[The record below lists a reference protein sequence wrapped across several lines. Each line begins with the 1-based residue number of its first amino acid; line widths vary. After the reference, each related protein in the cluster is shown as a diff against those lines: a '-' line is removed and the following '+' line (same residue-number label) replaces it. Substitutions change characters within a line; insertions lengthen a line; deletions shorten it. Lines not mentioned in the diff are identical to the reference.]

1 MNNIVKPY
9 LFRASIVASLA
20 LILGLSLSALVYS
33 SSQKIKENAVEL
45 VEQRIP
51 ILTGVNQLVADLSEQ
66 ERNIYEYYRSQNG
79 DVFQKVHNEIQGAF
93 ILHSEILHEQN
104 YLSEEDEI
112 ITAQQ
117 AKISLLAEKFYHLME
132 MGDTEENQT
141 WDDLRILLTE
151 ISTARRELLPTLM
164 KVERITKKSV
174 DKAHHATLSQM
185 DFTHNIVTFYGVAI
199 ILLAGLIAWY
209 IRQYILT
216 NAKNTRLA
224 LFSHRNPNP
233 ILSVNNLGELV
244 FSNPACNTLLNSQGL
259 DEKDTEQLLPR
270 NFSALRK
277 QLTECDSNAM
287 TLQQTLGDRILHMS
301 IHWLKELD
309 AYDIHLLDVTEQKIA
324 EQKVKHLAFYQPL
337 TNLPNQY
344 KLNEDIDLH
353 LANKHHF
360 SLGVFAVN
368 DFNQLV
374 SSVGVEATSLLVTTL
389 TKNII
394 SQLELGIN
402 LYQLNDSQ
410 FALISQ
416 HHISEVT
423 LENLTFKILQVAQRS
438 IVTSFGEF
446 FVELDFGYC
455 LSPEHSIE
463 RGNLLKYAHAALDE
477 ASKDEHQH
485 FSMFK
490 MCYANK
496 IEHSANLI
504 DKLRQVIEKDE
515 LFLVFQP
522 QLHLASNRIT
532 GIETLV
538 RWKHEEKIIS
548 PVDFIP
554 LAEQSGLIVPIG
566 EWILNQACLIAK
578 QLVELGYIDIV
589 VAVNVSPRQ
598 FSHPSFSASVH
609 QALRHSGLSPR
620 NLELEITEGVFMHN
634 EVATLEVLH
643 ELKSSGISLSI
654 DDFGT
659 GYSSLSYLKR
669 LPIDKLKIDQSFIRD
684 CHNNEEDRVI
694 VSTIVELGK
703 SLGLSLIAEGVEES
717 VHVDF
722 LKSLQCDEIQGYWY
736 SRPIEAAQLFEFM
749 KKASAELANLS
760 SG

>member
-1 MNNIVKPY
+1 MDSIVKPY

-20 LILGLSLSALVYS
+20 LVLGLSLSALVYS
-33 SSQKIKENAVEL
+33 SSQKVKENAVEL

-79 DVFQKVHNEIQGAF
+79 DLFQKVHKEIQHAF
-93 ILHSEILHEQN
+93 ISHSQILHEHK
-104 YLSEEDEI
+104 YLSEEDGI
-112 ITAQQ
+112 ITKRQEQ
-117 AKISLLAEKFYHLME
+117 ISLLAEKFYLLME
-132 MGDTEENQT
+132 TGDSSDNQT
-141 WDDLRILLTE
+141 WDELRLLLTE
-151 ISTARRELLPTLM
+151 ISFARRELLPTLM
-164 KVERITKKSV
+164 KVEKITKEAV

-244 FSNPACNTLLNSQGL
+244 FSNPACKTLLKSQGFN
-259 DEKDTEQLLPR
+259 EKDTEKLLPS
-270 NFSALRK
+270 NFLEVRK
-277 QLTECDSNAM
+277 QLAKCDSNAM
-287 TLQQTLGDRILHMS
+287 TLEQTLGNRILHMS

-309 AYDIHLLDVTEQKIA
+309 AYDIHLLDVTDQKVA

-353 LANKHHF
+353 LVSKHDF
-360 SLGVFAVN
+360 SLGVFAVS

-389 TKNII
+389 VKNII
-394 SQLELGIN
+394 SQLEVGVN

-416 HHISEVT
+416 HHTSETTV
-423 LENLTFKILQVAQRS
+423 ENITFKILQIAQRS
-438 IVTSFGEF
+438 IVTSYGEF

-455 LSPEHSIE
+455 LSPEHSTK
-463 RGNLLKYAHAALDE
+463 RGSLLQHAHAALAE
-477 ASKDEHQH
+477 AIKNEHQH
-485 FSMFK
+485 FSLFDMS
-490 MCYANK
+490 YAKK
-496 IEHSANLI
+496 IAYNANLI
-504 DKLRQVIEKDE
+504 DKLRHVIEKNE

-532 GIETLV
+532 GVETLV
-538 RWKHEEKIIS
+538 RWKHDGEIIS

-578 QLVELGYIDIV
+578 QLVELGYTDMV

-609 QALRHSGLSPR
+609 RALRHSGLLPH

-634 EVATLEVLH
+634 EAATLEVLH

-703 SLGLSLIAEGVEES
+703 SLGLSLIAEGVEKS
-717 VHVDF
+717 VHVEF

-736 SRPIEAAQLFEFM
+736 SRPVEAAQLFEFM
-749 KKASAELANLS
+749 NKTSAEVN
-760 SG
+760 

>member
-1 MNNIVKPY
+1 MNSIVKPY

-20 LILGLSLSALVYS
+20 LVLGLSLSVLVYS

-51 ILTGVNQLVADLSEQ
+51 ILTSVNQLIADLSEQ
-66 ERNIYEYYRSQNG
+66 ERNIYEYYRSQDG
-79 DVFQKVHNEIQGAF
+79 ELFEKEHKEIQLAF
-93 ILHSEILHEQN
+93 IMHSEILHEQES
-104 YLSEEDEI
+104 LSDEDAI
-112 ITAQQ
+112 IVAKQ
-117 AKISLLAEKFYHLME
+117 AEISLLAESFHHVME
-132 MGDTEENQT
+132 TRDSSENQT
-141 WDDLRILLTE
+141 WEDLRALLTE
-151 ISTARRELLPTLM
+151 ISTVRRELLPMLL
-164 KVERITKKSV
+164 KVEKMTKQAV
-174 DKAHHATLSQM
+174 DEAHHATLTQM
-185 DFTHNIVTFYGVAI
+185 DFTHNIVTFYGIAI
-199 ILLAGLIAWY
+199 VMLAGLIAWY

-244 FSNPACNTLLNSQGL
+244 FSNPACNTLLISQGL
-259 DEKDTEQLLPR
+259 NENDIEKLLPSHFLNVR
-270 NFSALRK
+270 QR
-277 QLTECDSNAM
+277 LTECDSSAM
-287 TLQQTLGDRILHMS
+287 TLEQTLGDRILQMS

-309 AYDIHLLDVTEQKIA
+309 AYDIHLLDVTEQKVA

-344 KLNEDIDLH
+344 KLNEDIDAH
-353 LANKHHF
+353 LASKNHF
-360 SLGVFAVN
+360 SLGVFAVS

-374 SSVGVEATSLLVTTL
+374 SSVGVEATSLIVTTL
-389 TKNII
+389 AKNII
-394 SQLELGIN
+394 SQLEAGVN

-416 HHISEVT
+416 HQLSEPA
-423 LENLTFKILQVAQRS
+423 LENLTHSILQVAQQS
-438 IVTSFGEF
+438 IVTSYGEF
-446 FVELDFGYC
+446 FIELNFGYS
-455 LSPEHSIE
+455 LSPEHSVE
-463 RGNLLKYAHAALDE
+463 RGSMLKHAHAALAE
-477 ASKDEHQH
+477 ASKGEHQH
-485 FSMFK
+485 FSLFDMS
-490 MCYANK
+490 YAKK
-496 IEHSANLI
+496 IEQSANLI
-504 DKLRQVIEKDE
+504 DKLRQVIDKEE

-522 QLHLASNRIT
+522 QLHLKSNKIT

-538 RWKHEEKIIS
+538 RWKHDGEIIS

-566 EWILNQACLIAK
+566 EWILNQACILAK
-578 QLVELGYIDIV
+578 QLVDLGYIDIV

-598 FSHPSFSASVH
+598 FSHPSFSASVY
-609 QALRHSGLSPR
+609 QALNQSGLSPR

-634 EVATLEVLH
+634 EEGTLEVLH

-684 CHNNEEDRVI
+684 CHENEEDRVI

-703 SLGLSLIAEGVEES
+703 SLGLSLIAEGVEEA

-736 SRPIEAAQLFEFM
+736 SRPIEAEQLFEFM
-749 KKASAELANLS
+749 KKASI
-760 SG
+760 

>member
-1 MNNIVKPY
+1 MNIIVKRY

-20 LILGLSLSALVYS
+20 LVLGLSLSALVYS
-33 SSQKIKENAVEL
+33 SSQKVKENAVEL

-51 ILTGVNQLVADLSEQ
+51 ILTSVNQLISDLSEQ

-79 DVFQKVHNEIQGAF
+79 DAFEEVHKNIQLDF
-93 ILHSEILHEQN
+93 TSHSQILHQQK
-104 YLSEEDEI
+104 YLSEEYKI
-112 ITAQQ
+112 ITDKQ
-117 AKISLLAEKFYHLME
+117 AYISMLSEKFHYVME
-132 MGDTEENQT
+132 TGDSWEDQT
-141 WDDLRILLTE
+141 WNDLRALLTE
-151 ISTARRELLPTLM
+151 ISTARRELLPTLL
-164 KVERITKKSV
+164 KVEKVTKQAV
-174 DKAHHATLSQM
+174 EQAHHATLAQM
-185 DFTHNIVTFYGVAI
+185 DFTHRIVTFYGIAI
-199 ILLAGLIAWY
+199 VFLAGLIAWY

-224 LFSHRNPNP
+224 LFTHRNPNP

-244 FSNPACNTLLNSQGL
+244 FSNPACNTLLLSQGL
-259 DEKDTEQLLPR
+259 HVKDIGKLLPS
-270 NFSALRK
+270 NFMDVR
-277 QLTECDSNAM
+277 QRLTECDSSAM
-287 TLQQTLGDRILHMS
+287 SLEQTLGDRILHMS

-309 AYDIHLLDVTEQKIA
+309 AYDIHLLDVTEQKLA

-344 KLNEDIDLH
+344 KLNEDIDFH
-353 LANKHHF
+353 LENNNHF
-360 SLGVFAVN
+360 SLGIFVVSGFKE
-368 DFNQLV
+368 LV

-389 TKNII
+389 AKNII
-394 SQLELGIN
+394 SQLESGVN

-416 HHISEVT
+416 QKVSEAT
-423 LENLTFKILQVAQRS
+423 LENLTYSILQVAQRS
-438 IVTSFGEF
+438 IVTSYGEF
-446 FVELDFGYC
+446 FIELDFGYC
-455 LSPEHSIE
+455 LSPEHSVE
-463 RGNLLKYAHAALDE
+463 RGCLLKNAHAALAE
-477 ASKDEHQH
+477 ASKNEHQH
-485 FSMFK
+485 FSMFDIR
-490 MCYANK
+490 YAQK

-504 DKLRQVIEKDE
+504 DKLRKVLDKEE

-522 QLHLASNRIT
+522 QLHLTSKKIT

-538 RWKHEEKIIS
+538 RWKHGGEIIS

-566 EWILNQACLIAK
+566 EWILNQACMLAK
-578 QLVELGYIDIV
+578 KLVDLGHVDIV

-609 QALRHSGLSPR
+609 QALSHSGLSPR

-634 EVATLEVLH
+634 EAATLEVLH

-694 VSTIVELGK
+694 IRTIVELGK
-703 SLGLSLIAEGVEES
+703 SLGLSLIAEGVEEA
-717 VHVDF
+717 VHVEF
-722 LKSLQCDEIQGYWY
+722 LQKLNCDEIQGYWY
-736 SRPIEAAQLFEFM
+736 SRPIQEKQLLEFI
-749 KKASAELANLS
+749 KKASAEALTS
-760 SG
+760 ESI

>member
-1 MNNIVKPY
+1 MNSIVKPY
-9 LFRASIVASLA
+9 LIRASIVASLA
-20 LILGLSLSALVYS
+20 LILGISLSVLVYS
-33 SSQKIKENAVEL
+33 SSQKVKKNAVEL

-66 ERNIYEYYRSQNG
+66 ERNIYEYYRSQDG
-79 DVFQKVHNEIQGAF
+79 ESFKKAHKKIQHAF
-93 ILHSEILHEQN
+93 TQHSQILHEQK
-104 YLSEEDEI
+104 YLSNEDKI
-112 ITAQQ
+112 IVAKQ
-117 AKISLLAEKFYHLME
+117 ADITLLAEKFHYIME
-132 MGDTEENQT
+132 TGDTRENQT
-141 WDDLRILLTE
+141 WDDLRLLLTE
-151 ISTARRELLPTLM
+151 ISTARRELLPVLM
-164 KVERITKKSV
+164 KVEKITKNAV
-174 DKAHHATLSQM
+174 DKAHYTTLEQM
-185 DFTHNIVTFYGVAI
+185 DFTHGIVTFYGVAI
-199 ILLAGLIAWY
+199 VLLAGLIAWY

-216 NAKNTRLA
+216 TAKNTRLA

-244 FSNPACNTLLNSQGL
+244 FSNPACHTLLNSEGFS
-259 DEKDTEQLLPR
+259 DKDIDKLLPS
-270 NFSALRK
+270 NFHEVRK
-277 QLTECDSNAM
+277 QLAKCDSNAM
-287 TLQQTLGDRILHMS
+287 TLEQTLGERIVHMS

-353 LANKHHF
+353 LMSDHHF
-360 SLGVFAVN
+360 SLGVFAVS

-374 SSVGVEATSLLVTTL
+374 TSVGVDATSLLVTTL
-389 TKNII
+389 AKNII
-394 SQLELGIN
+394 SQLETGVS

-416 HHISEVT
+416 HHVSEVE
-423 LENLTFKILQVAQRS
+423 LENLTFKILQVGQRS

-455 LSPEHSIE
+455 LAREHSNE

-477 ASKDEHQH
+477 ASKNEHQH
-485 FSMFK
+485 FSLFEMS
-490 MCYANK
+490 YAKK
-496 IEHSANLI
+496 IEQSADLI
-504 DKLRQVIEKDE
+504 DKLRQVIDKDE
-515 LFLVFQP
+515 LYLVFQP
-522 QLHLASNRIT
+522 QLHLASNKIT

-538 RWKHEEKIIS
+538 RWKHDDKIIS
-548 PVDFIP
+548 PIDFIP

-566 EWILNQACLIAK
+566 EWILNQACLVAK
-578 QLVELGYIDIV
+578 QLVDLGFIDIV

-598 FSHPSFSASVH
+598 FSHPSFSASVY
-609 QALRHSGLSPR
+609 QALSHSGLSPQ

-634 EVATLEVLH
+634 EAATLEVLH
-643 ELKSSGISLSI
+643 ELKTSGISLSI

-684 CHNNEEDRVI
+684 CHENEEDRVI

-722 LKSLQCDEIQGYWY
+722 LKSLHCDEIQGYWY
-736 SRPIEAAQLFEFM
+736 SRPIEATQLFEFM
-749 KKASAELANLS
+749 NKASTEFN
-760 SG
+760 

>member
-1 MNNIVKPY
+1 MNSIVKPY

-20 LILGLSLSALVYS
+20 LVLGLSLSALVYS
-33 SSQKIKENAVEL
+33 SSQKVKENAIEL

-51 ILTGVNQLVADLSEQ
+51 ILTSVNQLIADLSEQ
-66 ERNIYEYYRSQNG
+66 ERNIYEYYRSQ
-79 DVFQKVHNEIQGAF
+79 DNETFERAHKKIQRTF
-93 ILHSEILHEQN
+93 IEHSKILHQQKS
-104 YLSEEDEI
+104 LSIEDKI
-112 ITAQQ
+112 IV
-117 AKISLLAEKFYHLME
+117 AKQGEISLLAEKFHHLME
-132 MGDTEENQT
+132 TGDTSENIV
-141 WDDLRILLTE
+141 WDDLRALLAE
-151 ISTARRELLPTLM
+151 ISTARRDLLPTLL
-164 KVERITKKSV
+164 KVEKMTKQAV
-174 DKAHHATLSQM
+174 EQAHYATLTQM

-199 ILLAGLIAWY
+199 VMLAGLIAWY

-224 LFSHRNPNP
+224 LFTHRNPNP

-244 FSNPACNTLLNSQGL
+244 FSNPACDSLLLSQGL
-259 DEKDTEQLLPR
+259 NEKDIDKLLPSH
-270 NFSALRK
+270 FMDVRK
-277 QLTECDSNAM
+277 RLTECDSSAM
-287 TLQQTLGDRILHMS
+287 SLEQTLGDRILHMS

-309 AYDIHLLDVTEQKIA
+309 AYDIHLLDVTEQKVA

-353 LANKHHF
+353 LASKHDF
-360 SLGVFAVN
+360 SLGIIAVT

-389 TKNII
+389 AKNII
-394 SQLELGIN
+394 SQLASGVN

-416 HHISEVT
+416 HQVSEVT
-423 LENLTFKILQVAQRS
+423 LEDLTFDILQVAQRA
-438 IVTSFGEF
+438 IVTSYGEF
-446 FVELDFGYC
+446 FVELDFGFS
-455 LSPEHSIE
+455 LSPEHSVD
-463 RGNLLKYAHAALDE
+463 RGGLLKHAHAALAE
-477 ASKDEHQH
+477 AGRNEHQH
-485 FSMFK
+485 FSLFDMS
-490 MCYANK
+490 YAKK
-496 IEHSANLI
+496 IEYRASLI
-504 DKLRQVIEKDE
+504 DKLRQVIDNNE

-538 RWKHEEKIIS
+538 RWKHEGKIIS

-566 EWILNQACLIAK
+566 EWILKQACFLAK
-578 QLVELGYIDIV
+578 QLVDLGHHDIV

-609 QALRHSGLSPR
+609 QALNQSGLSPR

-634 EVATLEVLH
+634 EATTLEVLH

-684 CHNNEEDRVI
+684 CHNNDEDRVI
-694 VSTIVELGK
+694 IKTIVELGK
-703 SLGLSLIAEGVEES
+703 SLDLSLIAEGVEEA
-717 VHVDF
+717 VHVEF

-736 SRPIEAAQLFEFM
+736 SRPIEAEALFEFM
-749 KKASAELANLS
+749 KKSIT
-760 SG
+760 

>member
-1 MNNIVKPY
+1 MNSIVKPY

-20 LILGLSLSALVYS
+20 LILGLSLSVLVYS
-33 SSQKIKENAVEL
+33 SSQKVKENAIEL

-66 ERNIYEYYRSQNG
+66 ERNIYEYYRSQEG
-79 DVFQKVHNEIQGAF
+79 DVFEAVHKKNQRAF
-93 ILHSEILHEQN
+93 TLHSQILHDQKH
-104 YLSEEDEI
+104 LSIEYAI
-112 ITAQQ
+112 IVAKQ
-117 AKISLLAEKFYHLME
+117 ADISLLTDKFHHLMDT
-132 MGDTEENQT
+132 GDSSENQT
-141 WDDLRILLTE
+141 WDDLRVLLTE
-151 ISTARRELLPTLM
+151 ISTARRELLPTLL
-164 KVERITKKSV
+164 KVEKITKKTV
-174 DKAHHATLSQM
+174 DQAHHATLTQM

-199 ILLAGLIAWY
+199 VLLAGLIAWY

-244 FSNPACNTLLNSQGL
+244 FSNPACKTLLNSEGFN
-259 DEKDTEQLLPR
+259 DNDIEKLLPS
-270 NFSALRK
+270 NFYEVRK
-277 QLTECDSNAM
+277 QLAKCNSNAM
-287 TLQQTLGDRILHMS
+287 TLEQAFGDRILHMS

-309 AYDIHLLDVTEQKIA
+309 SYDIHLLDVTEQKVA

-353 LANKHHF
+353 LASDHHF
-360 SLGVFAVN
+360 SLGIFAVS
-368 DFNQLV
+368 DFNKLV

-389 TKNII
+389 VKNIM
-394 SQLELGIN
+394 SQLELGVN

-410 FALISQ
+410 FALISK
-416 HHISEVT
+416 HHVSETT
-423 LENLTFKILQVAQRS
+423 LENLTFKILQIAQRA

-455 LSPEHSIE
+455 LSPEHSNE
-463 RGNLLKYAHAALDE
+463 RGSLLKHAHAALAE
-477 ASKDEHQH
+477 ASKNEHKH
-485 FSMFK
+485 FSLFDTS
-490 MCYANK
+490 YAKK

-504 DKLRQVIEKDE
+504 DKLRQVIDKEE

-522 QLHLASNRIT
+522 QLHLASNKIT

-538 RWKHEEKIIS
+538 RWKHDGEIIS

-578 QLVELGYIDIV
+578 QLVDLGYIDIV

-598 FSHPSFSASVH
+598 FSHPSFSSSVYL
-609 QALRHSGLSPR
+609 ALKHSGLSPQ

-634 EVATLEVLH
+634 ESATLEVLH

-703 SLGLSLIAEGVEES
+703 SLGLSVIAEGVEES
-717 VHVDF
+717 VHVEF
-722 LKSLQCDEIQGYWY
+722 LKSLECDEIQGYWY
-736 SRPIEAAQLFEFM
+736 SRPVEAAQLFEFM
-749 KKASAELANLS
+749 NKASE
-760 SG
+760 

>member
-1 MNNIVKPY
+1 MNSIVKPY

-20 LILGLSLSALVYS
+20 LVLGLSLSALVYS
-33 SSQKIKENAVEL
+33 SSQKVKENAIEL

-51 ILTGVNQLVADLSEQ
+51 ILTSVNQLIADLSEQ
-66 ERNIYEYYRSQNG
+66 ERNIYEYYRSQNN
-79 DVFQKVHNEIQGAF
+79 DAFESAHEKIQRIF
-93 ILHSEILHEQN
+93 HEHSKILHEQKM
-104 YLSEEDEI
+104 LSVEDEI
-112 ITAQQ
+112 IV
-117 AKISLLAEKFYHLME
+117 AKQRQIILLAEKFHHLME
-132 MGDTEENQT
+132 MGDTSENET
-141 WDDLRILLTE
+141 WDDLRALLTE
-151 ISTARRELLPTLM
+151 ISTARRELLPTLL
-164 KVERITKKSV
+164 KVEEMTKQAV
-174 DKAHHATLSQM
+174 EQAHHATLTQM

-199 ILLAGLIAWY
+199 VMLAGLIAWY

-224 LFSHRNPNP
+224 LFTHRNPNP

-244 FSNPACNTLLNSQGL
+244 FSNPACNSLLLSQGL
-259 DEKDTEQLLPR
+259 NEKDIEKLLPSH
-270 NFSALRK
+270 FMDVRK
-277 QLTECDSNAM
+277 RLAECDSGAM
-287 TLQQTLGDRILHMS
+287 TLEQTLGDRILHMS

-309 AYDIHLLDVTEQKIA
+309 AYDIHLLDITEQKVA

-344 KLNEDIDLH
+344 KLNEDIDSH
-353 LANKHHF
+353 LASRHHF
-360 SLGVFAVN
+360 SLGIIAIT

-389 TKNII
+389 AKNIT
-394 SQLELGIN
+394 SQLASGIH

-410 FALISQ
+410 FISPHQ
-416 HHISEVT
+416 VSEVT
-423 LENLTFKILQVAQRS
+423 LENLTFDILQVAQRA
-438 IVTSFGEF
+438 IVTSYGEF
-446 FVELDFGYC
+446 FVELDFGFS
-455 LSPEHSIE
+455 LSPEHSVD
-463 RGNLLKYAHAALDE
+463 RSSLLKHAHAALTE
-477 ASKDEHQH
+477 AGKSEHQH
-485 FSMFK
+485 FSLFDMS
-490 MCYANK
+490 YAKK
-496 IEHSANLI
+496 IEYRANLI
-504 DKLRQVIEKDE
+504 DKLRQVIDNNE

-522 QLHLASNRIT
+522 QLHLASNKIT

-538 RWKHEEKIIS
+538 RWKHEGKIIS

-566 EWILNQACLIAK
+566 EWILNQACILAK
-578 QLVELGYIDIV
+578 QLVDSGHHEIV

-609 QALRHSGLSPR
+609 QALNQSGLSPR

-634 EVATLEVLH
+634 EAATLEVLH

-684 CHNNEEDRVI
+684 CHNNDEDRVI
-694 VSTIVELGK
+694 IKTIVELGK
-703 SLGLSLIAEGVEES
+703 SLGLSLIAEGVEEAI
-717 VHVDF
+717 HVEF

-736 SRPIEAAQLFEFM
+736 SRPIEAEQLFEFM
-749 KKASAELANLS
+749 NKATT
-760 SG
+760 